1 MLRYTI
7 LCTMALVML
16 FSTVLVFAHSGGTA
30 KAFFADK
37 PPEIDGKVDEQYEE
51 HWDEYQKA
59 DMHMDV
65 ERVPDWFL
73 FEETSPNRVSRGT
86 IDDADDLSNNFGF
99 LYDEERLYYVAVV
112 KDADLPTDINSGER
126 KAKGV
131 PTAPHTDELWLEFD
145 WEHNA
150 CRQPK
155 GNDDRDL
162 AQVDCC
168 KPQPGDHWYRI
179 KPWTGAGTSEPACWW
194 NHGQNAVLG
203 DVHVFDEDC
212 SENTA
217 ATQTGDGMILEVA
230 IDYKEGM
237 RISTIAPQE
246 FTDGVV
252 TGFDSTMQ
260 DHEDAGESREG
271 AISWASSFENDNCV
285 CIYGDLQFI
294 GVRAVS
300 PKDKLPMTWGNIKLN
315 ARRGL

>member
-1 MLRYTI
+1 MLRYAI

-16 FSTVLVFAHSGGTA
+16 FSTVLVFAHSGGKA
-30 KAFFADK
+30 KAFFAQK
-37 PPEIDGKVDEQYEE
+37 PPELDGKVDDEFQE
-51 HWDEYQKA
+51 HWAEYQAA

-73 FEETSPNRVSRGT
+73 FDETSPLRVSRGT
-86 IDDADDLSNNFGF
+86 IDDAEDLSNEFGF
-99 LYDEERLYYVAVV
+99 LFDEERLYYVGVI
-112 KDADLPTDINSGER
+112 KDANLPTDINSGE
-126 KAKGV
+126 AKNKGG
-131 PTAPHTDELWLEFD
+131 PTAPNTSELWLEFD
-145 WEHNA
+145 FEHDA

-168 KPQPGDHWYRI
+168 KPQPGDHWWRI

-212 SENTA
+212 TANSA
-217 ATQTGDGMILEVA
+217 ATQTGDGMIMEVHL
-230 IDYKEGM
+230 DYKEGM
-237 RISTIAPQE
+237 TISTIKPQE

-252 TGFDSTMQ
+252 VGFDSTMN
-260 DHEDAGESREG
+260 DHEEAGASREG
-271 AISWASSFENDNCV
+271 SISWASSFENDNCV
-285 CIYGDLQFI
+285 CIYGDLQMV

-300 PKDKLPMTWGNIKLN
+300 PKDKLPQTWGNIKLN
-315 ARRGL
+315 ARHGL